1 MATIK
6 IDPAAVAEAKAFYQE
21 ELQKT
26 LSRLNH
32 IQHMLTEL
40 GESTISFEL
49 KSPGVSPSKGKT
61 AGRAASSATKKRKV
75 KPGPKSKWDK
85 IVLKV
90 LKEENKPF
98 SYDELTLALM
108 IASGRSVSERART
121 KATVQNTVFKLRN
134 SSKVKTFSKGG
145 RDKYVALSEWFDGET
160 IKEEYA
166 NMVPD
171 HEKKT
176 PKKVSSGRGPGRPRK
191 VVVEGAVPAKKA
203 AKKPASKAK
212 KPAPKKTVTKKAS
225 VAKKPVAAKKTA
237 VAKKAPLTKKSPA
250 AKKVSAVQKRAKTT
264 ASKSSATKKDSSV
277 SSTPATEIKEAPST
291 AANVKTEK
299 AVVKKVATPKKSAS
313 TTVKKKAVK
322 KPTAAKKT
330 ASTVKK
336 VAVRKT
342 PDRGLSQVKGVK
354 LPDPKK

>member
-32 IQHMLTEL
+32 IQHMLAEL
-40 GESTISFEL
+40 GDSTISLEL
-49 KSPGVSPSKGKT
+49 KSTGTSPSIRKT
-61 AGRAASSATKKRKV
+61 VGRPASSATKKRKA

-90 LKEENKPF
+90 LKEEQKPF

-166 NMVPD
+166 NKVPD

-191 VVVEGAVPAKKA
+191 VVVEGAVPAKKT

-212 KPAPKKTVTKKAS
+212 KPAPKKTVAKKVTA
-225 VAKKPVAAKKTA
+225 AKKPVAAKKTAAAKKTVAAKKTA
-237 VAKKAPLTKKSPA
+237 VAKKAPSAKKTSVGEKTTKVTTPKSTPTKKKSTVPSATSQEVKEVSTSPA
-250 AKKVSAVQKRAKTT
+250 IVKKE
-264 ASKSSATKKDSSV
+264 KS
-277 SSTPATEIKEAPST
+277 
-291 AANVKTEK
+291 
-299 AVVKKVATPKKSAS
+299 VVKKKATP
-313 TTVKKKAVK
+313 KKAVK
-322 KPTAAKKT
+322 KSTPTKKT
-330 ASTVKK
+330 AGSAVKK

>member
-32 IQHMLTEL
+32 IQHMLAEL
-40 GESTISFEL
+40 GDSTISLEL
-49 KSPGVSPSKGKT
+49 KSTGTSPSIRKT
-61 AGRAASSATKKRKV
+61 VGRPASSATKKRKA

-90 LKEENKPF
+90 LKEEQKPF

-145 RDKYVALSEWFDGET
+145 RDKYVALSEWFDGDT

-166 NMVPD
+166 NKVPN

-191 VVVEGAVPAKKA
+191 VVVEGAVPAKKT

-212 KPAPKKTVTKKAS
+212 KPAPKKTVTKKVTAAKKPAA
-225 VAKKPVAAKKTA
+225 AKKPVATKKAPSAKKT
-237 VAKKAPLTKKSPA
+237 S
-250 AKKVSAVQKRAKTT
+250 
-264 ASKSSATKKDSSV
+264 
-277 SSTPATEIKEAPST
+277 
-291 AANVKTEK
+291 
-299 AVVKKVATPKKSAS
+299 VVKKTTKVTTPKSTSTKKKSTVPSANSQEVKEVPTSPAIVKKEKSVVKKKATP
-313 TTVKKKAVK
+313 KKAVK
-322 KPTAAKKT
+322 KSTPTKKT
-330 ASTVKK
+330 AGSAVKK